1 MGYEDRDYF
10 QSKPKFEF
18 SSGLH
23 AGTKGLIIALI
34 VCYIGGLIA
43 ADNTEFT
50 ALSFWDAVGFG
61 VEQQRFAYQVFV
73 LIPQNI
79 IPVDGFDP
87 GYWKLLTHW
96 LVGATLISAIIEVI
110 FVYFVGKMIEQLFGT
125 RRFLTLFIGGCVF
138 AGLMASLADPW
149 IVRGRVSVIMGATG
163 GLIAGYMTVLWI
175 APNQKSIFGWKMKNV
190 VLGIVGIISLIS
202 VLMGVFGGNEVAT
215 LSPTQPI
222 WGAAFGAIYMTI
234 AKARGRVPSVT
245 GGFQQQDEHLEEW
258 QKPGYMH
265 DYKEKDFDE
274 KKFSAVA
281 DKQRDDELK
290 AAKQRHGDKEK
301 LDAILE
307 KISQNGITSLSRKE
321 KKFLDEQS
329 KKGKG

>member
-23 AGTKGLIIALI
+23 AGTKGLMIALI

-50 ALSFWDAVGFG
+50 DQRFWDAVKFP
-61 VEQQRFAYQVFV
+61 VEQQLWAYRVFV
-73 LIPQNI
+73 LIPQNVV
-79 IPVDGFDP
+79 PSGGFDP

-96 LVGATLISAIIEVI
+96 LVAPGLISAIIEVI
-110 FVYFVGKMIEQLFGT
+110 FVYFVGKMLEQLFGT
-125 RRFLTLFIGGCVF
+125 RRFLTLFIGGCVVS
-138 AGLMASLADPW
+138 GLLAALIDPLL
-149 IVRGRVSVIMGATG
+149 VGSRFSVIMGATG
-163 GLIAGYMTVLWI
+163 GLVACYVTVLWI
-175 APNQKSIFGWKMKNV
+175 APNQKSFFGWKTKHV
-190 VLGIVGIISLIS
+190 VIGIVAAISLVS
-202 VLMGVFGGNEVAT
+202 LLMGVFGGNESAT
-215 LSPTQPI
+215 LTPTQPV
-222 WGAAFGAIYMTI
+222 WGAAFGALYMVI
-234 AKARGRVPSVT
+234 AKKRGRVPSIT

-265 DYKEKDFDE
+265 DYKDKDFDE
-274 KKFSAVA
+274 KKFKAVA
-281 DKQRDDELK
+281 DKQRDDEDK
-290 AAKQRHGDKEK
+290 AVVQRRAAKEK

-307 KISQNGITSLSRKE
+307 KISEEGMTSLSRKE